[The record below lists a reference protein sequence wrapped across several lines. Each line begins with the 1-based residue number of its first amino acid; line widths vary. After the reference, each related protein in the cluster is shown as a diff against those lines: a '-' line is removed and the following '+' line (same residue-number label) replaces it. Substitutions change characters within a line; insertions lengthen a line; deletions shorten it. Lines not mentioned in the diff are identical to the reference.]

1 MSSIEDSKN
10 RFNYDCTN
18 GSSESFEFFYTSS
31 SGTFEIV
38 PRTSR
43 QIPAIDY
50 NVFTIAGIRDSREGR
65 ENIRIVE
72 ERERKGITTE
82 RGGNKHETCRQA

>member
-1 MSSIEDSKN
+1 MSLIEDSEN
-10 RFNYDCTN
+10 HSNYYYTN
-18 GSSESFEFFYTSS
+18 GSSNSSDTSS
-31 SGTFEIV
+31 SGAFEIV
-38 PRTSR
+38 PRTTR
-43 QIPAIDY
+43 QILAIDY
-50 NVFTIAGIRDSREGR
+50 NVFTIAGIRDSREDR